1 MVSPV
6 ILPDCPG
13 VSVIFITPED
23 LVERGELSWI
33 MVRLLTVGLAVPA
46 PVIVVCPLSV
56 MPFVMSTREVQLNV
70 PAGSVIISPSNAT
83 LRKDCTFA

>member
-13 VSVIFITPED
+13 ASVIVITPED
-23 LVERGELSWI
+23 FVKRGELSWI

-56 MPFVMSTREVQLNV
+56 MPFVMSRREVQLNV
-70 PAGSVIISPSNAT
+70 PAGSVIVSPSRA
-83 LRKDCTFA
+83 

>member
-13 VSVIFITPED
+13 VSVILITPED
-23 LVERGELSWI
+23 FVERGELSWI

-70 PAGSVIISPSNAT
+70 PAGSVIVSPSRA
-83 LRKDCTFA
+83 